1 MPSLKKIAANK
12 RNATFSAGPCTER
25 GKARSK
31 RNSLRHGLAAK
42 LDTSG
47 QIGREVK
54 SLALAIANK
63 NPDPCR
69 LHFAI
74 MAAEAEFELRG
85 VRAARLAA
93 LTLNV
98 LDSPSLELSRLLSSG
113 FALLNLLRLDRYEQR
128 ALARRNRA
136 LRLLS

>member
-1 MPSLKKIAANK
+1 MPSPKKRAANK
-12 RNATFSAGPCTER
+12 RNATCSTGPRTAT

-42 LDTSG
+42 LDTN
-47 QIGREVK
+47 GRTAPEVK
-54 SLALAIANK
+54 SLALAIAGA

-74 MAAEAEFELRG
+74 VAAEAEFELRR
-85 VRAARLAA
+85 VRAARLTA
-93 LTLNV
+93 LTSNKPDVSSIDLNLV
-98 LDSPSLELSRLLSSG
+98 LNAQP
-113 FALLNLLRLDRYEQR
+113 ALLNLPHLDRYEGR

-136 LRLLS
+136 LRLL